1 MITPYSEKLESE
13 NLMYHM
19 LPEHLIYISSG
30 LLMCFGF
37 EELILNS
44 VISKKKNS
52 FRTKLTKIYSKLIAL
67 NFKINSHGI
76 VTAVLILIILI
87 YWHIPEVFTFA
98 WHDDSF
104 HIKMHISYITIGIL
118 IFLMDK
124 VTSLLEKSIF
134 TIIIGKFMLIGGT
147 ILLFNNS
154 NHYYITYPIEQQTY
168 VGLFMVLMDMIV
180 GSTVIVYTF
189 LQYFKKWD

>member
-98 WHDDSF
+98 SEQYAEITCIPFGSF
-104 HIKMHISYITIGIL
+104 AIIFARYFFSL
-118 IFLMDK
+118 I
-124 VTSLLEKSIF
+124 
-134 TIIIGKFMLIGGT
+134 
-147 ILLFNNS
+147 
-154 NHYYITYPIEQQTY
+154 
-168 VGLFMVLMDMIV
+168 
-180 GSTVIVYTF
+180 
-189 LQYFKKWD
+189 